1 MQLSNAS
8 RKGVQAAVGILFSE
22 KIPSPACRVRV
33 AERVT
38 GFCLFNLGVNK
49 VLQARLLCAISV
61 ALCVSVVGISWRIFT
76 TEAQRATE
84 DTQRK
89 TLIEDSPARS

>member
-1 MQLSNAS
+1 MQLQLSNAS

-38 GFCLFNLGVNK
+38 GFCLFDSIK
-49 VLQARLLCAISV
+49 EVLQAYLMTVR
-61 ALCVSVVGISWRIFT
+61 
-76 TEAQRATE
+76 EADGRE
-84 DTQRK
+84 
-89 TLIEDSPARS
+89 